1 MKIHVIFTN
10 RFDSKDIEEVDLK
23 NCVCGVI
30 DTIRATSTIA
40 TILGCGGKEVIVAGN
55 KRQAFIFKK
64 IFNDYILCGEEGGL
78 PPKGFDYGNSP
89 LEISKLDVKDKGFI
103 LMTTNGT
110 QSIFKTRECPAVFA
124 LSILNMNYTVDTLI
138 DYAFKNK
145 NDIALL
151 CSGEKGKIA
160 YDDVYT
166 AGIAVKYLLTKPLR
180 FEFSDSAKL
189 AMTAALTDSDVIN
202 ALEKSCSANSLRKV
216 CSGEDIEFCSQLN
229 KFKIAAKLHILSSK
243 NIKAA
248 KPYRTY
254 LKNKITK
261 TTYKI
266 DQLFVVRK
274 YDTNMVTF
282 R

>member
-10 RFDSKDIEEVDLK
+10 RFDSKEIEEVDLK

-30 DTIRATSTIA
+30 DTIRAASTIA
-40 TILGCGGKEVIVAGN
+40 TILGCGGKEVIIAGN

-64 IFNDYILCGEEGGL
+64 IFTDYILCGEEGGL

-89 LEISKLDVKDKGFI
+89 LEISELDIKDKGFI
-103 LMTTNGT
+103 IMTTNGT
-110 QSIFKTRECPAVFA
+110 QSIFKTRECPAVFI
-124 LSILNMNYTVDTLI
+124 LSILNMNYTIDTLV
-138 DYAFKNK
+138 DHALKNN

-202 ALEKSCSANSLRKV
+202 ALEKSSSANSLRKV

-229 KFKIAAKLHILSSK
+229 KFKIAAKLYILNSK
-243 NIKAA
+243 NIKAE
-248 KPYRTY
+248 KTYRTY
-254 LKNKITK
+254 LKNKIIK

-274 YDTNMVTF
+274 YETNTVTY

>member
-10 RFDSKDIEEVDLK
+10 RFDSREIEEVNLK

-40 TILGCGGKEVIVAGN
+40 TILGCGGKEVIIARN

-64 IFNDYILCGEEGGL
+64 IFTDYVLCGEEGGL
-78 PPKGFDYGNSP
+78 PPKRFDYGNSP

-103 LMTTNGT
+103 IMTTNGT
-110 QSIFKTRECPAVFA
+110 QSIFKVRECPAVFI
-124 LSILNMNYTVDTLI
+124 LSILNMNYTVDALV
-138 DYAFKNK
+138 DYAFKNR

-166 AGIAVKYLLTKPLR
+166 AGIAIKYLLTKPLR
-180 FEFSDSAKL
+180 FEFSDSSKL

-202 ALEKSCSANSLRKV
+202 ALEKSSSAYSLRKV
-216 CSGEDIEFCSQLN
+216 CLGEDIEFCSQLN
-229 KFKIAAKLHILSSK
+229 KFKIAAKLYILNSK
-243 NIKAA
+243 NIRAEE
-248 KPYRTY
+248 TY
-254 LKNKITK
+254 KTYFKNKITK

-266 DQLFVVRK
+266 DQLFVIRK
-274 YDTNMVTF
+274 YDTSKVISP
-282 R
+282 